1 MEYLTIIQNGWQ
13 KESREADKDVYFD
26 DGERKIDMVLAYEDE
41 DDVEAPSSV
50 SNQNEEATADNE
62 SSVSYVR
69 RSSVKLL
76 HSLNNVSAAYH
87 HPQMVEKRKN
97 ARKTFEANLVFAGLN
112 VEYETKQVREKLINL
127 KITPDNAYKLQCLSN
142 ETEKNVVFWEIL

>member
-50 SNQNEEATADNE
+50 NNQNEEATADNE

-112 VEYETKQVREKLINL
+112 VEYETKQVHTHSVEKREIYSPPSENYFVKSTL
-127 KITPDNAYKLQCLSN
+127 
-142 ETEKNVVFWEIL
+142 